1 MWSTGHIVESKM
13 RHLHLEKKGIRGLAI
28 AESFSQNSKKSI
40 LSGIV
45 ISTDLVIDGFVFGH
59 STVGGDDATDAIL
72 TMYEKLDRQDVSFLL
87 ISGIV
92 ISLYNIIDMKRI
104 SEKIGL
110 PVIGVTYEESSGI
123 EDAIKHHFPESY
135 KSKLTEYSKLGSR
148 KKITLHTSHSLY
160 IRNEGCTELEAKQL
174 LDKITLQGSIPEP
187 LKITQLLAN
196 TLLKSKF

>member
-1 MWSTGHIVESKM
+1 M

-28 AESFSQNSKKSI
+28 AESFSQNSKKSV

-45 ISTDLVIDGFVFGH
+45 MSTDLVIDGFVFGH

-72 TMYEKLDRQDVSFLL
+72 AMYEKLDRQDISFLL

-135 KSKLTEYSKLGSR
+135 KSKLAEYSKLGSR
-148 KKITLHTSHSLY
+148 KKITLHTSYNLY
-160 IRNEGCTELEAKQL
+160 VQNEGCTVLEAKQL